1 VDGSTLTVEP
11 LASHHDRASFSC
23 GEPSLDR
30 YIRRQASQDTRRRVA
45 RVFVAHAYLPGR
57 VTGYYTLS
65 AASFEKDDLPAVIA
79 KRLPHYPVPA
89 AVIGR
94 LAVDLH
100 SQGSG
105 LGEVLLLDAIHRVV
119 RAGDTI
125 GVYAVV
131 VDALHERASAFYERY
146 GFLPFPSQPLR
157 LYLPLRTFEQLRLCP
172 PPLLSLSGQTRRP
185 RRTRMPPISPKS
197 DSRRQ

>member
-1 VDGSTLTVEP
+1 MDELPLTVEP
-11 LASHHDRASFSC
+11 LGPHHDRASFSC

-45 RVFVAHAYLPGR
+45 RVFVALGDTPERIA
-57 VTGYYTLS
+57 GYYTLS
-65 AASFEKDDLPAVIA
+65 AASFEKDNLPAELVR
-79 KRLPHYPVPA
+79 RLPHYPVPA

-94 LAVDLH
+94 LAVDLR

-131 VDALHERASAFYERY
+131 VDALHDGARAFYERY
-146 GFLPFPSQPLR
+146 GFTPFPSQPLR
-157 LYLPLRTFEQLRLCP
+157 LYLPLRTFERLRL
-172 PPLLSLSGQTRRP
+172 
-185 RRTRMPPISPKS
+185 
-197 DSRRQ
+197 

>member
-1 VDGSTLTVEP
+1 MDESPLRVEP
-11 LASHHDRASFSC
+11 LGPHHDRASFSC
-23 GEPSLDR
+23 GEASLDP
-30 YIRRQASQDTRRRVA
+30 YIRRQASQDARRRVV
-45 RVFVAHAYLPGR
+45 RVFVASCDPPER

-65 AASFEKDDLPAVIA
+65 AASFEKDNLPAELA
-79 KRLPHYPVPA
+79 RRLPHYPVPA

-94 LAVDLH
+94 LTVDLC

-125 GVYAVV
+125 GVYAIV

-146 GFLPFPSQPLR
+146 RFAPFPSQPLR
-157 LYLPLRTFEQLRLCP
+157 LYLPLRTFEQLGL
-172 PPLLSLSGQTRRP
+172 
-185 RRTRMPPISPKS
+185 
-197 DSRRQ
+197 

>member
-1 VDGSTLTVEP
+1 MDDSPLTVEP
-11 LASHHDRASFSC
+11 LGPHHDRASFSC

-45 RVFVAHAYLPGR
+45 RVFVASGDPPGR
-57 VTGYYTLS
+57 VAGYYTLS
-65 AASFEKDDLPAVIA
+65 AASFEKDNLPAELA
-79 KRLPHYPVPA
+79 RRLPHYPVPA

-94 LAVDLH
+94 LAVDLR

-119 RAGDTI
+119 RAGDTV

-131 VDALHERASAFYERY
+131 VDALHDRASAFYERY
-146 GFLPFPSQPLR
+146 GFAPFPSQPLR
-157 LYLPLRTFEQLRLCP
+157 LYLPLRTFEQLGL
-172 PPLLSLSGQTRRP
+172 
-185 RRTRMPPISPKS
+185 
-197 DSRRQ
+197 

>member
-1 VDGSTLTVEP
+1 MDESPLTVEP
-11 LASHHDRASFSC
+11 FGPHHDRASFSC

-30 YIRRQASQDTRRRVA
+30 YIRRQASQDARRRVA
-45 RVFVAHAYLPGR
+45 RVFVASGDLPGR
-57 VTGYYTLS
+57 IAGCYTLS
-65 AASFEKDDLPAVIA
+65 AASFEKDDLPAEVA

-94 LAVDLH
+94 LAVDLR

-105 LGEVLLLDAIHRVV
+105 LGEVLLLDAIHRIV

-131 VDALHERASAFYERY
+131 VDALHDRASAFYERY
-146 GFLPFPSQPLR
+146 GFVSFPSQPRR
-157 LYLPLRTFEQLRLCP
+157 LYLPLRTFEQLRP
-172 PPLLSLSGQTRRP
+172 
-185 RRTRMPPISPKS
+185 
-197 DSRRQ
+197 

>member
-1 VDGSTLTVEP
+1 MDEAPLTVEP

-30 YIRRQASQDTRRRVA
+30 YIRRQASQDARRRVA
-45 RVFVAHAYLPGR
+45 RVFVAHARPPGR
-57 VTGYYTLS
+57 VGGYYTLS
-65 AASFEKDDLPAVIA
+65 AASFEKDDLPAEVA
-79 KRLPHYPVPA
+79 GRLPHYPVPA

-94 LAVDLH
+94 LAVDLR

-105 LGEVLLLDAIHRVV
+105 LGEVLLLDAIRRVV

-146 GFLPFPSQPLR
+146 GFLPFPSRPLR
-157 LYLPLRTFEQLRLCP
+157 LYLPLRTFEQLRL
-172 PPLLSLSGQTRRP
+172 
-185 RRTRMPPISPKS
+185 
-197 DSRRQ
+197 

>member
-1 VDGSTLTVEP
+1 MDELPLTVEP
-11 LASHHDRASFSC
+11 LGPRHDRASFSC

-45 RVFVAHAYLPGR
+45 RVFVALGDPHERIA
-57 VTGYYTLS
+57 GYYTLS
-65 AASFEKDDLPAVIA
+65 AASFEKDNLPAELVR
-79 KRLPHYPVPA
+79 RLPHYPVPA

-94 LAVDLH
+94 LAVDLR

-131 VDALHERASAFYERY
+131 VDALHDRARAFYERY
-146 GFLPFPSQPLR
+146 GFTPFPSQPLR
-157 LYLPLRTFEQLRLCP
+157 LYLPLRTFERLRL
-172 PPLLSLSGQTRRP
+172 
-185 RRTRMPPISPKS
+185 
-197 DSRRQ
+197 

>member
-1 VDGSTLTVEP
+1 MDEPPLTVEP
-11 LASHHDRASFSC
+11 LATHHDRASFSC

-30 YIRRQASQDTRRRVA
+30 YLRRQASQDARRRVA
-45 RVFVAHAYLPGR
+45 RVFVASGDPPERIA
-57 VTGYYTLS
+57 GYYTLT
-65 AASFEKDDLPAVIA
+65 AASFEKDDLPAA
-79 KRLPHYPVPA
+79 LARRLPHYPVPA

-94 LAVDLH
+94 LAVDLR

-131 VDALHERASAFYERY
+131 VDALHDRASAFYARY
-146 GFLPFPSQPLR
+146 GFAPFPSQPLR
-157 LYLPLRTFEQLRLCP
+157 LYLPLRTFEQLKL
-172 PPLLSLSGQTRRP
+172 
-185 RRTRMPPISPKS
+185 
-197 DSRRQ
+197 

>member
-1 VDGSTLTVEP
+1 MTVEP

-30 YIRRQASQDTRRRVA
+30 YIRRQARQDARRRVA
-45 RVFVAHAYLPGR
+45 RVFVASGEPPGR
-57 VTGYYTLS
+57 VAGYYTLS
-65 AASFEKDDLPAVIA
+65 AASFEKDDLPAEVA

-94 LAVDLH
+94 LAVDH
-100 SQGSG
+100 RSQGSG

-131 VDALHERASAFYERY
+131 VDALHERAGAFYERY
-146 GFLPFPSQPLR
+146 GFLPFPSRPLR
-157 LYLPLRTFEQLRLCP
+157 LYLPLRTFEQLRL
-172 PPLLSLSGQTRRP
+172 
-185 RRTRMPPISPKS
+185 
-197 DSRRQ
+197 